1 MYARVASF
9 EGGDI
14 EGLRK
19 MNEER
24 RASGSMGMPEG
35 AKRVAVFND
44 QAGGRRLFITLFESR
59 EEAEAAEARFQSMG
73 DEIPE
78 DIRGRRTGVV
88 VYEIVVDE
96 EVV

>member
-14 EGLRK
+14 EELRK
-19 MNEER
+19 VNEER

-44 QAGGRRLFITLFESR
+44 PEGGRRLFITLFESR
-59 EEAEAAEARFQSMG
+59 EAAEAAEARFEAMG
-73 DEIPE
+73 DDIPE